1 VNFKQI
7 YLKNH
12 GNAEAC
18 LLTTLWTFAY
28 QYSSLIGPFV
38 KLAWI
43 HCLCHVCFIIKNNIP
58 SMTNKPFPFKMGAHA
73 SGRDRMVVGF
83 KTTYICNQCKVY
95 KVCQWLAT
103 GRWYSPGPLVSSTNK
118 TDRHDITEILL
129 KVA

>member
-73 SGRDRMVVGF
+73 SGHDRMVVGF
-83 KTTYICNQCKVY
+83 KTTYICNQCN
-95 KVCQWLAT
+95 
-103 GRWYSPGPLVSSTNK
+103 SPLMWVWISISARCTKFVSDLRQVGGFLRGSSGF
-118 TDRHDITEILL
+118 LQQ
-129 KVA
+129 